1 MKIALNWLKRYI
13 DIYETTSE
21 LSDILTFSGIE
32 VEGITELKAMPE
44 TVITAKIVS
53 AEALPKSDHL
63 KICKVSIGNYQL
75 QDSSILDDDGLLQ
88 IVCGAPNCAG
98 GQVAILALPG
108 TDLGEIKIQSAKLRG
123 VVSHGMLCSEKELGI
138 SDDHSGIIVLPDDLS
153 PGLSPNS
160 LYELPDTIFELEI
173 TPNRGDLLGYI
184 GIARDLSASLDREL
198 RLPIVNSVPSE
209 SDQIGI
215 KLKIDNPEMC
225 YRYTARVFDGI
236 EVKPS
241 PLWLKVLL
249 TKAGLRPINNIVDIT
264 NYVMLCTGHPLHAF
278 DYELLDREQEG
289 DKWPSIIVR
298 TAEQNEKIKAL
309 DGKEYSLREID
320 LVIADGKK
328 ASAIAGVM
336 GGELS
341 GISAD
346 TKKIVLESAAF
357 NQTAVRKTS
366 YFHKISTD
374 SSYRFER
381 GVSPQVTDEVSEL
394 ATSLIVELSSPSEVS
409 PVIDCNYWMNKPMV
423 LGIRPGRFEEI
434 IGYKLSDEEIRTY
447 LERLGLKFIQYG
459 TWIEGQIE
467 DISKVHC
474 HHLEEAKAGKKEFT
488 EAPDCIHSHYYK
500 IPYRRLDLTR
510 EIDLIEELAR
520 LAGYDRVPHKTAISS
535 VMDQHAYLTTN
546 KVEDYLVSRGFFETL
561 NFSFTDPTGL
571 SKLGIDNSDVL
582 SLINPQSSN
591 QSVMRS
597 TLLPSIL
604 DNAAYNIN
612 RGEKNLKLFE
622 SARTYHKT
630 GDGIR
635 EVPSI
640 CAVVTGNEKDEHWA
654 VKNEQVSFYHIK
666 GVISQLCELL
676 GIDAEQC
683 PVNKTYLINGSG
695 LSYKQN
701 DIELAYFGKLRPD
714 MAERFSIDT
723 LTMKQDLWIL
733 EFKMNDLI
741 EVSSNRAFAYSDL
754 PRYPS
759 VTRDLSFL
767 LPLEHS
773 YADLSKE
780 TIACDPELIEELSIF
795 DEYRSKQIPAGYRS
809 VSIHLF
815 LRDKQK
821 TLTEER
827 IEQVVESVVKKL
839 QEKLQIIMR

>member
-1 MKIALNWLKRYI
+1 
-13 DIYETTSE
+13 
-21 LSDILTFSGIE
+21 
-32 VEGITELKAMPE
+32 
-44 TVITAKIVS
+44 
-53 AEALPKSDHL
+53 
-63 KICKVSIGNYQL
+63 
-75 QDSSILDDDGLLQ
+75 
-88 IVCGAPNCAG
+88 
-98 GQVAILALPG
+98 
-108 TDLGEIKIQSAKLRG
+108 
-123 VVSHGMLCSEKELGI
+123 
-138 SDDHSGIIVLPDDLS
+138 
-153 PGLSPNS
+153 
-160 LYELPDTIFELEI
+160 
-173 TPNRGDLLGYI
+173 
-184 GIARDLSASLDREL
+184 
-198 RLPIVNSVPSE
+198 
-209 SDQIGI
+209 
-215 KLKIDNPEMC
+215 
-225 YRYTARVFDGI
+225 
-236 EVKPS
+236 
-241 PLWLKVLL
+241 
-249 TKAGLRPINNIVDIT
+249 
-264 NYVMLCTGHPLHAF
+264 
-278 DYELLDREQEG
+278 
-289 DKWPSIIVR
+289 
-298 TAEQNEKIKAL
+298 
-309 DGKEYSLREID
+309 
-320 LVIADGKK
+320 
-328 ASAIAGVM
+328 
-336 GGELS
+336 
-341 GISAD
+341 
-346 TKKIVLESAAF
+346 
-357 NQTAVRKTS
+357 
-366 YFHKISTD
+366 
-374 SSYRFER
+374 
-381 GVSPQVTDEVSEL
+381 
-394 ATSLIVELSSPSEVS
+394 
-409 PVIDCNYWMNKPMV
+409 
-423 LGIRPGRFEEI
+423 
-434 IGYKLSDEEIRTY
+434 
-447 LERLGLKFIQYG
+447 
-459 TWIEGQIE
+459 
-467 DISKVHC
+467 
-474 HHLEEAKAGKKEFT
+474 
-488 EAPDCIHSHYYK
+488 
-500 IPYRRLDLTR
+500 
-510 EIDLIEELAR
+510 
-520 LAGYDRVPHKTAISS
+520 
-535 VMDQHAYLTTN
+535 
-546 KVEDYLVSRGFFETL
+546 
-561 NFSFTDPTGL
+561 
-571 SKLGIDNSDVL
+571 
-582 SLINPQSSN
+582 
-591 QSVMRS
+591 MRS

-741 EVSSNRAFAYSDL
+741 EVSRNRAFAYSDL

>member
-13 DIYETTSE
+13 DIHESTAE

-32 VEGITELKAMPE
+32 VEGITELKAMPD

-53 AEALPKSDHL
+53 AEPLPKSDHL
-63 KICKVSIGNYQL
+63 KICKVSIGSYRL
-75 QDSSILDDDGLLQ
+75 QDSSILDEDGMLQ
-88 IVCGAPNCAG
+88 IVCGAPNCAS
-98 GQVAILALPG
+98 GQMAILALPG

-123 VVSHGMLCSEKELGI
+123 VTSHGMLCSEKELGI
-138 SDDHSGIIVLPDDLS
+138 SDDHSGIIVLPDDVS
-153 PGLSPNS
+153 PGMSPNS

-198 RLPIVNSVPSE
+198 HLPVINPVIQETDS
-209 SDQIGI
+209 IGI
-215 KLKIDNPEMC
+215 KLQIKNPELC

-249 TKAGLRPINNIVDIT
+249 TKAGLRPISNIVDIT

-278 DYELLDREQEG
+278 DYQLLEKEQEE
-289 DKWPSIIVR
+289 DTLPSIIVR
-298 TAEQNEKIKAL
+298 TAKQDEKITAL
-309 DGKEYSLREID
+309 DGKEYTLRDID
-320 LVIADGKK
+320 LVIADGKN

-336 GGELS
+336 GGEHS
-341 GISAD
+341 GINAN

-357 NQTAVRKTS
+357 NQTAIRKTS

-381 GVSPQVTDEVSEL
+381 GVSPQVTQEVSDF
-394 ATSLIVELSSPSEVS
+394 ATSLIIELSSPSSVS
-409 PVIDCNYWMNKPMV
+409 PIIDCNYWNDQPMV
-423 LGIRPGRFEEI
+423 LGLRPGRFEEI
-434 IGYKLSDEEIRTY
+434 IGYKLTDEEIRTY
-447 LERLGLKFIQYG
+447 LERLGLQFIQYG
-459 TWIEGQIE
+459 TWIEGPID

-474 HHLEEAKAGKKEFT
+474 HHMEEAKAGKTEFS

-520 LAGYDRVPHKTAISS
+520 LAGYDRVPHKTAISA

-561 NFSFTDPTGL
+561 SFSFTDPAGI
-571 SKLGIDNSDVL
+571 SKLEIDTTDVL
-582 SLINPQSSN
+582 NLINPQSSN
-591 QSVMRS
+591 QSVMRN
-597 TLLPSIL
+597 TLLPSLL

-612 RGEKNLKLFE
+612 RGEKHLKLFE
-622 SARTYHKT
+622 SAKTYHKA
-630 GDGIR
+630 GAGIK
-635 EVPSI
+635 EIPSI
-640 CAVVTGNEKDEHWA
+640 CAIVTGNHKEEHWS
-654 VKNEQVSFYHIK
+654 VKNEPVSFYHIK
-666 GVISQLCELL
+666 GIVSQLCELL
-676 GIDAEQC
+676 GINIEQSA
-683 PVNKTYLINGSG
+683 VSKAYLINSTG
-695 LSYKQN
+695 LSYKHN

-714 MAERFSIDT
+714 IAERFTIDT
-723 LTMKQDLWIL
+723 LTLKQDLWVIEL
-733 EFKMNDLI
+733 KMSELI
-741 EVSSNRAFAYSDL
+741 EVSRNRALTYTDL

-767 LPLEHS
+767 LPLQHS

-780 TIACDPELIEELSIF
+780 TLACDPELIEELSVF
-795 DEYRSKQIPAGYRS
+795 DEYRSKQIPSGYRS